1 MRTVRLLLAVAL
13 IVMVVGSVMV
23 AQQAPTTGGQ
33 VGPGAGA
40 GGGRGPGGGGGA
52 GGGGQRRGGGG
63 GGIPMPM
70 VVTAP
75 WPDGGD
81 IPAKYAG
88 QMGVSPALSWTG
100 APMTAQSFLLVF
112 HDMDVAPQR
121 GADDVLHF
129 IMWDIPGTTTS
140 LPEGLKP
147 GDQADGSRIGR
158 NITNQNSYMG
168 PAPPAG
174 HPVHHYVL
182 ELYALDAKLGLPATA
197 TRAEV
202 MAAIANHVV
211 SRAAYYG
218 KFKPA

>member
-1 MRTVRLLLAVAL
+1 MKTVRLLLAVAL

-23 AQQAPTTGGQ
+23 AQGPPAGGGQ
-33 VGPGAGA
+33 GAGAGA
-40 GGGRGPGGGGGA
+40 GGGRGPGGGGAG

-75 WPDGGD
+75 WADGGD

-129 IMWDIPGTTTS
+129 I
-140 LPEGLKP
+140 
-147 GDQADGSRIGR
+147 
-158 NITNQNSYMG
+158 
-168 PAPPAG
+168 
-174 HPVHHYVL
+174 
-182 ELYALDAKLGLPATA
+182 
-197 TRAEV
+197 
-202 MAAIANHVV
+202 
-211 SRAAYYG
+211 
-218 KFKPA
+218 